1 LGGFLSSS
9 SFSFRERSLIKKS
22 VERIHTSPSPRTTP
36 HYRESLIFFSL
47 PVKPDIEHARSRGS
61 AFALQLA
68 ACTLSLRSSPR
79 PPSNCFL
86 DFPQP
91 LVFIALASR
100 TLPLGSSVRSSSL
113 LPDPRTYVHTFSP
126 IESPVRARESK
137 ELMMHRIA
145 EFRFVSFRDDRE
157 TLIAPATSR
166 AASNNP
172 TRPAFLLLKM
182 HEAGF
187 STGMSGNAVPPFA
200 YHFAV
205 YAMVI
210 SGERPRRDL
219 PFACHIAA
227 ERQPRPGELSQRTSH
242 SPFLSLLLEYPPG
255 INLGLR
261 NSRFLFPTHR
271 RTKLYSLNEIPRG
284 GGNCCARVSVLESFA
299 GV

>member
-1 LGGFLSSS
+1 
-9 SFSFRERSLIKKS
+9 
-22 VERIHTSPSPRTTP
+22 
-36 HYRESLIFFSL
+36 
-47 PVKPDIEHARSRGS
+47 
-61 AFALQLA
+61 
-68 ACTLSLRSSPR
+68 
-79 PPSNCFL
+79 
-86 DFPQP
+86 
-91 LVFIALASR
+91 
-100 TLPLGSSVRSSSL
+100 
-113 LPDPRTYVHTFSP
+113 
-126 IESPVRARESK
+126 
-137 ELMMHRIA
+137 MHRIA

-166 AASNNP
+166 AASNNRM
-172 TRPAFLLLKM
+172 RPAFLLLKM

-227 ERQPRPGELSQRTSH
+227 ERQSRPRELSQRTSH

-255 INLGLR
+255 INSGLR

-271 RTKLYSLNEIPRG
+271 RTKLYFLNEIPPRG
-284 GGNCCARVSVLESFA
+284 GNRYHVCPFWNPSLVSTNFSPRTRFNVIYLIRLPLRLMRSLIVTSQGISSIERTCFNELR
-299 GV
+299 